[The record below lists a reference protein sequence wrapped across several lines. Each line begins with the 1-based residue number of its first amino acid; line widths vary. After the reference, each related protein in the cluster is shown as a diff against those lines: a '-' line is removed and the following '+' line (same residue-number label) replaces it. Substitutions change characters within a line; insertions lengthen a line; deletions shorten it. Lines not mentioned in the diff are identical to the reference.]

1 MTLPNGRSVIVKEND
16 YKKLQKRL
24 FLFTRMKLLLEK
36 LAPEECITEEHDYFS
51 HSINCVFCKALFIE
65 KLNGIVH
72 ESDCSWLETRKLLEE
87 LK

>member
-1 MTLPNGRSVIVKEND
+1 MSEFKQLIFDGGYELIDVIVP
-16 YKKLQKRL
+16 
-24 FLFTRMKLLLEK
+24 LLER
-36 LAPEECITEEHDYFS
+36 LAPKECITEEHDYFS

-72 ESDCSWLETRKLLEE
+72 ESDCSWLEARKLLEE